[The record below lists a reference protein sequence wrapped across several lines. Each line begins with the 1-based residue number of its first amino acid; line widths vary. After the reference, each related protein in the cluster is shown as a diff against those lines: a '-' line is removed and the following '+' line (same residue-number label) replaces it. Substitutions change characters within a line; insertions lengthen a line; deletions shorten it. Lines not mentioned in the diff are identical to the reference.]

1 MKSTVERLSPTRVR
15 INVEVPFDEL
25 KPDFDRAYR
34 KIAQQVRIPGFRPGK
49 APARILE
56 ARLGR
61 GVVLDEVVN
70 AAVPAKYSE
79 AVTATDDVNPIGR
92 PDIEVTEIAD
102 GDHLAFT
109 AEVDVRPEITLPDI
123 DGIAVTVDDVAV
135 DEEAVTEELDNLRA
149 RFGTLTGVE
158 RPAGDDDFVLL
169 DLSATVDGQ
178 PVEEATTTEDVNPI
192 GRPEIEVTE
201 IADGDHLAFTAEV
214 DVRPEITLPDI
225 DGVAVTVDDVQVDDD
240 AVTDELDNLR
250 ARFGTLTGVERP
262 AGDDDFVLLDLSATV
277 DGEAVEE
284 ASTSGF
290 SYQVG
295 QGGLIDGLDEA
306 VRGLSAGESATFT
319 SQLLAGD
326 HAGKDAEITATVTA
340 VKEREL
346 PDADDEFAQLAS
358 EFDTLDE
365 LTDDLRTRL
374 GQARRME
381 QVTQARDKVLEAI
394 VDATE
399 VPLPESVVAAEV
411 ESRVH
416 DAVHAFDHDD
426 DRFAQFLDAQGKS
439 REEFDADLRT
449 EAERNVRTRLVLDAL
464 AEQEQVSVNDQELTE
479 RIIFQAQQY
488 QMPPEEFVR
497 RIQEAGQL
505 GAVYSDVRRSKAL
518 IAAVAAATVTD
529 ESGTAVDMSDLIGSA
544 DDESFDDSADDFEA
558 DDSDAEGASEADPA
572 AVETAQEA
580 ADTDET
586 DETDETD
593 DLPAP
598 DGTGATEAE
607 APANEGTAA
616 PESGRAAAP
625 TA

>member
-70 AAVPAKYSE
+70 AAIPVKYSE
-79 AVTATDDVNPIGR
+79 AVTSADEVNPIGR

-109 AEVDVRPEITLPDI
+109 AEVDVRPEITLPDL
-123 DGIAVTVDDVAV
+123 DGLTVTVDDVEV
-135 DEEAVTEELDNLRA
+135 DEEAVTEQLDNLRA
-149 RFGTLTGVE
+149 RFGTLAGVE
-158 RPAGDDDFVLL
+158 RA
-169 DLSATVDGQ
+169 A
-178 PVEEATTTEDVNPI
+178 A
-192 GRPEIEVTE
+192 
-201 IADGDHLAFTAEV
+201 
-214 DVRPEITLPDI
+214 
-225 DGVAVTVDDVQVDDD
+225 
-240 AVTDELDNLR
+240 
-250 ARFGTLTGVERP
+250 
-262 AGDDDFVLLDLSATV
+262 DDDFVLLDLSATV

-284 ASTSGF
+284 AATSGF

-295 QGGLIDGLDEA
+295 QGGLIEGLDEA

-319 SQLLAGD
+319 SQLVAGD
-326 HAGKDAEITATVTA
+326 HADRDAEVTVTVTA

-346 PDADDEFAQLAS
+346 PEADDEFAQLAS

-365 LTDDLRTRL
+365 LTADLRTRL
-374 GQARRME
+374 GQVKRME
-381 QVTQARDKVLEAI
+381 QVTQARDKVLDAI
-394 VDATE
+394 LDATE

-411 ESRVH
+411 ESQVH

-426 DRFAQFLDAQGKS
+426 ARFAEFLDEQGKT
-439 REEFDADLRT
+439 REEFDADARSS
-449 EAERNVRTRLVLDAL
+449 AERNVKTRLVLDAL
-464 AEQEQVSVNDQELTE
+464 AEAEEVSVSEQELTE
-479 RIIFQAQQY
+479 RIVFQAQQY

-505 GAVYSDVRRSKAL
+505 GAIYSDVRRSKAL

-529 ESGTAVDMSDLIGSA
+529 ESGAAVDLSDLIGDAGDVDEAPEVPAADAAEEGAAGAVSDA
-544 DDESFDDSADDFEA
+544 QVVSDDDTDDEDAADTA
-558 DDSDAEGASEADPA
+558 EADPDEA
-572 AVETAQEA
+572 DPDEVVAVQPEGGKATASSE
-580 ADTDET
+580 
-586 DETDETD
+586 
-593 DLPAP
+593 
-598 DGTGATEAE
+598 
-607 APANEGTAA
+607 
-616 PESGRAAAP
+616 
-625 TA
+625 